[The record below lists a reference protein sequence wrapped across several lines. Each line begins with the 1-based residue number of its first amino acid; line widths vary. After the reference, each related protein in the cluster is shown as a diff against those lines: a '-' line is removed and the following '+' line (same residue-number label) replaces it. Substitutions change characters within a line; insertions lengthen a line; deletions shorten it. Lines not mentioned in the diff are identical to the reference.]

1 MYLTKQQKE
10 ARSRIITIDKRNN
23 VKRSL
28 QRCPENKIR
37 FPFTEVE
44 KREGT
49 NILGIN
55 VPAKRGT
62 AEQNEPWTKE
72 KKSRLLKLV
81 RTYGTKW
88 DTIAPFFP
96 GSSGQ
101 YLKNKYFSARRH
113 SGDIGEDIIKIHP
126 FKDIIKNPFHINED
140 IFKDLVHLHNI
151 TKNSVHID
159 EDIIDDNHSE
169 NYLTCSPEYIYE
181 DSQLIQLA
189 RDPFKQ
195 SPKKTFNTSN
205 HGEFIDVSY
214 TTDSKGG
221 IDFSN
226 PDKGY
231 SRWENPIESSKVDL
245 SEKPVNPKLSPNI
258 DWKEY
263 GMLQN
268 GHFVKIR
275 EASRAQH
282 FNIANRLI
290 GKSGDRSPQSKTW
303 HHLEHYPFMVL
314 VDRKVHAKYGHNGGF
329 LLWNENRV

>member
-49 NILGIN
+49 DILGIN
-55 VPAKRGT
+55 VPARHI
-62 AEQNEPWTKE
+62 QYEPWTKE
-72 KKSRLLKLV
+72 KKYRLLKLV
-81 RTYGTKW
+81 GRYGTKW

-101 YLKNKYFSARRH
+101 YLKNKYFSARRS
-113 SGDIGEDIIKIHP
+113 SGYIDEDIP
-126 FKDIIKNPFHINED
+126 FKDIIKNPVHINED

-159 EDIIDDNHSE
+159 KDIKDEDEDIKYDDHSE
-169 NYLTCSPEYIYE
+169 NNSTGSPEYIYE
-181 DSQLIQLA
+181 DGQLIQLA
-189 RDPFKQ
+189 RDPYKQ
-195 SPKKTFNTSN
+195 SPKKTFDTSN
-205 HGEFIDVSY
+205 HGKFINVSY
-214 TTDSKGG
+214 TTGAKGG

-231 SRWENPIESSKVDL
+231 SRWENPIESSIVDL

-290 GKSGDRSPQSKTW
+290 GESGDRSPQFKTW
-303 HHLEHYPFMVL
+303 HHLEYYPFMVL
-314 VDRKVHAKYGHNGGF
+314 VDRIVHSKYGHNGGF
-329 LLWNENRV
+329 LLWNEKRV